1 MESSCIWTGNLVV
14 FTYQQETSP
23 RHRQKGKIMATDA
36 PRLTYKQQ
44 NEVYVLRRNKAGVNV
59 HRLRAL
65 IKRARHAGV
74 PTIVIADTV
83 DLSVRQV
90 QRIAKGE
97 LV

>member
-1 MESSCIWTGNLVV
+1 MESSCAFGLILVV

-23 RHRQKGKIMATDA
+23 RHRQKGKTMATDA
-36 PRLTYKQQ
+36 PKLTYKQQ
-44 NEVYVLRRNKAGVNV
+44 NEVFVLRRNKAGVNV
-59 HRLRAL
+59 HRLRKL

-74 PTIVIADTV
+74 PSLVIADTV

-90 QRIAKGE
+90 QRIVKGE